1 MRCGKCGRENTLDG
15 IVGRNEVCSS
25 CGADLRACINCGH
38 YDPGKYNSCREPQA
52 ERVMDKEK
60 RNFCDFFS
68 ADKQARPGEKGP
80 AKSDSRSRLEN
91 LFKKS

>member
-1 MRCGKCGRENTLDG
+1 MRCGRCGTENNLDG

-25 CGADLRACINCGH
+25 CGADLRACVNCGH
-38 YDPGKYNSCREPQA
+38 YDPAKYNSCGEPQA

-60 RNFCDFFS
+60 RNFCDFFT
-68 ADKQARPGEKGP
+68 AGKKAKPGETGS
-80 AKSDSRSRLEN
+80 AKTDPKSRLEA

>member
-1 MRCGKCGRENTLDG
+1 
-15 IVGRNEVCSS
+15 
-25 CGADLRACINCGH
+25 
-38 YDPGKYNSCREPQA
+38 
-52 ERVMDKEK
+52 MDKEK